1 MSEGQFKF
9 VFKPFTGT
17 FELERQGS
25 PVVSGFSGGAITA
38 GTLIFPGGVVFE
50 VNEGVAM
57 TGTGEINLAPGSE
70 IVVLP

>member
-1 MSEGQFKF
+1 MSEGQFKL

-25 PVVSGFSGGAITA
+25 PAGGGFSGGAVSA

-50 VNEGVAM
+50 VNNGVAM
-57 TGTGEINLAPGSE
+57 TGDGEINLDPGSE